1 MWPVNWA
8 SYLSRRAGNHEG
20 RVQCPSLCH
29 ARLAPCARQAE
40 DDPASLFRGQRVQ
53 LSLPRVGSSRRS
65 RSKQLYVPDCLVVL
79 YYYLPVLVR
88 STPLTRRDTAHHI
101 AINAESTPAPINFWC
116 NNKF

>member
-40 DDPASLFRGQRVQ
+40 DDPAFLIPWATGAAASAAGGIVAPISIETAVCARL
-53 LSLPRVGSSRRS
+53 S
-65 RSKQLYVPDCLVVL
+65 RSTILLL
-79 YYYLPVLVR
+79 T
-88 STPLTRRDTAHHI
+88 ST
-101 AINAESTPAPINFWC
+101 SS
-116 NNKF
+116 